1 MFSGKYKHNLD
12 SKNRVIVPSR
22 IREAL
27 GSETEG
33 LVFYLSPGTDKCLYL
48 LPEET
53 FREYTQQMGYGFR
66 IDKKK
71 REWFRKL
78 VSNVERRVC
87 DKQGRVQV
95 PEKLIRYA
103 NLKGEVVFV
112 GFIDHIELW
121 NSEEFEKLGQDEL
134 QGFGELAEEMIED

>member
-1 MFSGKYKHNLD
+1 MPKNVCTQRY
-12 SKNRVIVPSR
+12 SKNRVIIPSR
-22 IREAL
+22 LREAL
-27 GSETEG
+27 GTETEG
-33 LVFYLSPGTDKCLYL
+33 LVFYLAPGNDKCLYI

-53 FREYTQQMGYGFR
+53 FKDYTQQMGYGFR
-66 IDKKK
+66 IDRKK

-95 PEKLIRYA
+95 PEKLIQYA
-103 NLKGEVVFV
+103 SLEGEVVFV

-121 NSEEFEKLGQDEL
+121 NAKEFEKLEQDGL